1 MNYSTPADSARA
13 IQLLSGS
20 ATLDGAELGK
30 RYLAVVD
37 SATGVVRID
46 RLLDALS
53 PELPVAPLDSGTIAA
68 AALKGGTS
76 LLRGSDQLA
85 THEAMVAQQRAAQL
99 AFLSDQLV
107 SSDAAELLAGFA
119 ALKIAQASMRQSLTS
134 KSCGG
139 RGIFFAALR
148 MARLNLLAA
157 RSIDQSL
164 RAQLLAT
171 ADQAEQTPPGC

>member
-30 RYLAVVD
+30 LYLAVVD
-37 SATGVVRID
+37 SATG
-46 RLLDALS
+46 LLDALS

-68 AALKGGTS
+68 AALKEGTS